1 MSHITCSDT
10 TEHLVDSLK
19 RFLSDNSII
28 MARNTITSM
37 REIQEIEED
46 SPRIYELLLKTKVT
60 STGYVE
66 GIQVPCELMVK
77 RL

>member
-1 MSHITCSDT
+1 
-10 TEHLVDSLK
+10 
-19 RFLSDNSII
+19 